1 MQYKQTKDE
10 FFSSITIPETPLE
23 DSDGFQL
30 VTNRKRRRKMLQ
42 TLAAQDNEP
51 VPEDNDVFSDSDGKS
66 CQINNGKTFF
76 VPFLFTRCPYIS
88 KSYF

>member
-1 MQYKQTKDE
+1 MQYKETKDE
-10 FFSSITIPETPLE
+10 FFSSMTIPETPLE

-51 VPEDNDVFSDSDGKS
+51 VPKDNDVFSDSDGK
-66 CQINNGKTFF
+66 
-76 VPFLFTRCPYIS
+76 
-88 KSYF
+88 

>member
-1 MQYKQTKDE
+1 
-10 FFSSITIPETPLE
+10 
-23 DSDGFQL
+23 
-30 VTNRKRRRKMLQ
+30 MLQ

-66 CQINNGKTFF
+66 CQINNGKTCF

>member
-1 MQYKQTKDE
+1 MIRETQFMQYKETKDE
-10 FFSSITIPETPLE
+10 FFSSMTIPETPLE

-51 VPEDNDVFSDSDGKS
+51 VPEDSVIFSDTGGK
-66 CQINNGKTFF
+66 
-76 VPFLFTRCPYIS
+76 
-88 KSYF
+88 